1 MFAQMM
7 IPHHEQAVEM
17 SELVPARSQSSEII
31 NLAKEIQSE
40 QGPEIIIMKNWLSQ
54 AGADLEMGHTMHMS
68 GMLTDIELEKL
79 SNASGLDFDR
89 LFLEGMIKHHEGA
102 IEMARPLL
110 KSPNAEVR
118 LFAES
123 LTESQNAQITE
134 MVELSRLLD

>member
-110 KSPNAEVR
+110 KSPNEEVR